1 MTPEITA
8 APSYRYGREEV
19 ALRQAADERWGVVMR
34 SLVEHGNTGGPYT
47 PSFAIRDGL
56 LFKRGAGA
64 GREWRLVVPNSLR
77 MDVVRMCHND
87 ASAGHEGEDKTWQR
101 VHARFHFEGAQ
112 RYVKDFVASCAHC
125 QLRKTLR
132 SLPTGP
138 LQPILAPD
146 GPFMMWGLDH
156 LGPLPLTEDGNRYAL
171 VAVDYFSKMVVAEAV
186 ADATAGR
193 AIRFFQDRIVY
204 ASGVPGTTVSDQAS
218 VFTGSK
224 WEEMTRRLNIQ
235 HFFAA
240 AEHQQ
245 TNGLTEKNVGTLV
258 DRIAAIAKDRPRQ
271 WDRCLS
277 AAVFAIN
284 SSIQKSTGVS
294 PFQVVT
300 GLLPVLP
307 CERILPCEVE
317 VTNEGE
323 RGRKISECRERVSKR
338 IGAAQAKQK
347 EFYDRR
353 RRPTIS
359 LGPGDLVVMRRKA
372 TKRGLAKKLQP
383 RFTGPFRVV
392 EARRSNTFLL
402 EDLPSSR
409 ARRRVGEFKAHSSQL
424 KKWRLPP
431 AAGDEDDG
439 SPNEEEEEAMT
450 DANSGEEE
458 EATMEI
464 SEATAVAEAV
474 RGQGVSAEVT
484 EDRRPQ
490 RVRRLPR
497 FLQENY
503 VMEGDET
510 ERDPEE
516 EE

>member
-1 MTPEITA
+1 
-8 APSYRYGREEV
+8 
-19 ALRQAADERWGVVMR
+19 
-34 SLVEHGNTGGPYT
+34 
-47 PSFAIRDGL
+47 
-56 LFKRGAGA
+56 
-64 GREWRLVVPNSLR
+64 
-77 MDVVRMCHND
+77 MCHND

-112 RYVKDFVASCAHC
+112 RYVKDFVASFAHC

-146 GPFMMWGLDH
+146 GPFIMWGLDH

-204 ASGVPGTTVSDQAS
+204 ASGVPSTTVSDQAS

-258 DRIAAIAKDRPRQ
+258 DRIAAVAKDRPRQ

-307 CERILPCEVE
+307 CERILPGEVE
-317 VTNEGE
+317 ATTEGE
-323 RGRKISECRERVSKR
+323 RGRRRSECREGVAKR

-353 RRPTIS
+353 RKQTIS
-359 LGPGDLVVMRRKA
+359 LGPGDLVVMRRKV
-372 TKRGLAKKLQP
+372 TKRGVAKKLQP
-383 RFTGPFRVV
+383 RFSGPFRVV

-424 KKWRLPP
+424 KRWRLPP
-431 AAGDEDDG
+431 ATGDADDS
-439 SPNEEEEEAMT
+439 SPDEEEEEVMPNASPGGGGEAMIESPATSASATAEGGPGVT
-450 DANSGEEE
+450 DA
-458 EATMEI
+458 A
-464 SEATAVAEAV
+464 AE
-474 RGQGVSAEVT
+474 GG
-484 EDRRPQ
+484 RPL

-503 VMEGDET
+503 VMEEDVTLYRG
-510 ERDPEE
+510 
-516 EE
+516 